1 MYNYCESLAFIS
13 IYPWQ
18 TQVSAG
24 HLLSGTLGQAYYV
37 YWCVWESV
45 RSEIDLRGLSVSM
58 LGWHVCVVK

>member
-1 MYNYCESLAFIS
+1 MYDYCEFLDFIS

-24 HLLSGTLGQAYYV
+24 HLLSGTLGQVYYV

-45 RSEIDLRGLSVSM
+45 KSEIDLRSMSVAV
-58 LGWHVCVVK
+58 LGQHVCAV